1 MRYLQQMGVKA
12 IPFDRDLQEI
22 IKEENAAFFDQA
34 RRKAM
39 AAEAEPVL
47 SPSRY
52 NQTSPEITFTDLDQ
66 KALNYYRNF
75 LINDHAPDDDETFHH
90 RLFHQGLLEKTEN
103 GTLAPTRFAH
113 ILFGKHPRDILPEAG
128 ILATIHGQDGEDL
141 KDFDGPMV
149 LGSDA
154 MLTWLKEKFPDPINR
169 SSAQR
174 KSVNAAF
181 YELVREGIANAI
193 VHRDYDIEGSKIQL
207 VIDGDTVT
215 IRSPGTPPDPITIE
229 QLQCFLAPMVSRNPR
244 LHAVFSTMELAEER
258 GLGLKSMRTTA
269 TEAGLPLPKFRFN
282 EPYLDLVIYRTE
294 EAVIGALA
302 REVQKQLS
310 NDESERFK
318 WVARRET
325 TTSAEFAKEFA
336 VDTRTARRNLNKY
349 ADLGLVETLGDARA
363 RKYRTKIHE

>member
-1 MRYLQQMGVKA
+1 
-12 IPFDRDLQEI
+12 
-22 IKEENAAFFDQA
+22 
-34 RRKAM
+34 
-39 AAEAEPVL
+39 
-47 SPSRY
+47 
-52 NQTSPEITFTDLDQ
+52 
-66 KALNYYRNF
+66 
-75 LINDHAPDDDETFHH
+75 
-90 RLFHQGLLEKTEN
+90 
-103 GTLAPTRFAH
+103 
-113 ILFGKHPRDILPEAG
+113 
-128 ILATIHGQDGEDL
+128 
-141 KDFDGPMV
+141 
-149 LGSDA
+149 
-154 MLTWLKEKFPDPINR
+154 
-169 SSAQR
+169 
-174 KSVNAAF
+174 
-181 YELVREGIANAI
+181 
-193 VHRDYDIEGSKIQL
+193 
-207 VIDGDTVT
+207 
-215 IRSPGTPPDPITIE
+215 
-229 QLQCFLAPMVSRNPR
+229 
-244 LHAVFSTMELAEER
+244 MELAEER